1 MGWIGHGEVVPE
13 FEQAAFALQT
23 QDEISDVV
31 QTDFGFHIIQLIEK
45 KAEETQSFDSVE
57 DKVALHYQQDKA
69 ERLISDKAEELA
81 NLAFENPDSLELAAE
96 ALGVEIKKIGPVTR
110 VNQREDWILK
120 NQPFM
125 AAAFDPENIEHKKN
139 SELLK
144 LDDEHYAVLRVA
156 EYIPSEEQDNEMS
169 LYNFKLAGLISG
181 KDYSYI
187 SLVNSGGEVLTLT
200 LGQYLGEIQLVD
212 LRLTEAIFKKDDG
225 KFMII
230 DFNNQVRETDDY

>member
-1 MGWIGHGEVVPE
+1 MN
-13 FEQAAFALQT
+13 FSKLLN
-23 QDEISDVV
+23 
-31 QTDFGFHIIQLIEK
+31 IILL
-45 KAEETQSFDSVE
+45 V
-57 DKVALHYQQDKA
+57 L
-69 ERLISDKAEELA
+69 LISISNSFADSHDKKEEV
-81 NLAFENPDSLELAAE
+81 LEKAK
-96 ALGVEIKKIGPVTR
+96 EIVKDME
-110 VNQREDWILK
+110 EDEEVPL
-120 NQPFM
+120 NDPFAGNEGTSSM
-125 AAAFDPENIEHKKN
+125 SN
-139 SELLK
+139 
-144 LDDEHYAVLRVA
+144 
-156 EYIPSEEQDNEMS
+156 IPSEEQDNEMS